1 VRRRAWQHREVK
13 LDSESWKQLPETMAG
28 PDTDAERAE
37 LLQATSDC
45 IADDLTPHQR
55 QILVSLAIDG
65 VPIDVLAERLD
76 TTTRAASCAS
86 RSSPEGFPVE
96 ATT

>member
-1 VRRRAWQHREVK
+1 VRRRAWQHREVT